1 MQTPEAT
8 KEKPDGAEGRRVRR
22 PDSQSWEVMLGSLH
36 VWTALRGVARLCSD
50 EGYQYSQAYFINRI
64 ADRK

>member
-8 KEKPDGAEGRRVRR
+8 KEKPDGVEGRRVRR
-22 PDSQSWEVMLGSLH
+22 LDSQSWCMLGSLH
-36 VWTALRGVARLCSD
+36 VWTALRGVARLCSE
-50 EGYQYSQAYFINRI
+50 EGYQYSQAYFMNRI